1 LKIDHNISCFH
12 TEKSTIYSGVKI
24 IFCILGQPP
33 SSAASIWSA
42 VAATC
47 SAVAAITIVRIQRNN
62 MLDSAQPELIL
73 TEWSR
78 KNSGHG
84 DQKFELL
91 TFKKIRNVGKG
102 SALHLYLNSSK
113 VIDNKPLAISSTER
127 LSILPPNGEYEIN
140 GEIALFWNNAA
151 FSVEGGPKYIPIDVK
166 IYSWCSKNYRYET
179 LYKLMA
185 FEPSDKKIVDDSNE
199 IAPGIILTARTT
211 VRNPVW
217 KLKMFRQLSRLPIVG
232 KRLSNPD

>member
-1 LKIDHNISCFH
+1 MM
-12 TEKSTIYSGVKI
+12 
-24 IFCILGQPP
+24 P
-33 SSAASIWSA
+33 SSNAASIWSA

-47 SAVAAITIVRIQRNN
+47 SAIAAITIVRIQRNN

-78 KNSGHG
+78 KNRGHG
-84 DQKFELL
+84 DQNIELL
-91 TFKKIRNVGKG
+91 TFKKIQNVGKG

-113 VIDNKPLAISSTER
+113 VIDNKPLAISSTQR

-140 GEIALFWNNAA
+140 GEITLFWNNAT
-151 FSVEGGPKYIPIDVK
+151 SSMEGGPKYIPIDVK
-166 IYSWCSKNYRYET
+166 IYSWCLKNYRHET

-185 FEPSDKKIVDDSNE
+185 FEPLNKNIVDDGNE
-199 IAPGIILTARTT
+199 IAPGIILTSRTT
-211 VRNPVW
+211 VKNPVW
-217 KLKMFRQLSRLPIVG
+217 KLKMFRQLSRLPIIG